1 MKKGDHPHLSVN
13 YESLPI
19 HRFLQDHISIFMM
32 VLTLMAGARLTKQD
46 PRHQDG
52 TRRDEEFE
60 AALAAVMSVLARHSA
75 RVNGWCEGRRCVEV
89 EAI

>member
-1 MKKGDHPHLSVN
+1 MKKGILPHQSVN

-19 HRFLQDHISIFMM
+19 HGFLQDHQAIFMM
-32 VLTLMAGARLTKQD
+32 VLTLVAGARLTEQD
-46 PRHQDG
+46 PRHQEG

-75 RVNGWCEGRRCVEV
+75 RVNGWCERRCVQM
-89 EAI
+89 EAR